1 MSKLTTLSQILFGLA
16 VFAAPLRWRIV
27 LIERPIPPIYGDFTH
42 ILLPASTLAAFLALC
57 LHRFSHRPLTQT
69 KTLNGLHLPIIGLGL
84 IMLISSTAALDP
96 LLAFAQMAQWVILA
110 SAGLYFM
117 RLPNSPRRLI
127 IVLSLFVVSQSLIGI
142 AQVWQQHSL
151 GLQTLGEW
159 ELDPQVRGV
168 SVIMLGQSRFLR
180 AYGLADHPNTLA
192 GALALALL
200 VITFSPTKQARL
212 LQIVTIALGLT
223 TLYLTFSRAAWLAW
237 VMGLATGLGLLI
249 WRQQYP
255 TLRNIVIINGAA
267 LAALI
272 PTIIATLPAF
282 TTRLD
287 TSSSLSNAAGQLERA
302 YLNQAAWPIL
312 PQHWGL
318 GLGMGSI
325 PQALHLAYP
334 KFPLDYQPPHLVPL
348 VIALELG
355 LLGLVIYV
363 TVMLKMLRRAYQQFS
378 GSTANALTHGSI
390 MPIMLIVVLISIGLF
405 DYYPWQSG
413 WGRLWHGI
421 TWGLCLNLCSKS
433 S

>member
-1 MSKLTTLSQILFGLA
+1 MSKLAALSQILFGVA

-42 ILLPASTLAAFLALC
+42 ILLPASTLAAFLAVC
-57 LHRFSHRPLTQT
+57 LHRVSHSPPALPS
-69 KTLNGLHLPIIGLGL
+69 HLSTAYAPMVGLGL
-84 IMLISSTAALDP
+84 TMLISSATALDP

-117 RLPNSPRRLI
+117 RQPHSAHTLI
-127 IVLSLFVVSQSLIGI
+127 IALSLFVVSQSLIGI

-151 GLQTLGEW
+151 GLQALGEW

-168 SVIMLGQSRFLR
+168 SVILLGQSRFLR

-237 VMGLATGLGLLI
+237 VMGLAAGLGLLI
-249 WRQQYP
+249 WRRQRFALRRLATTHAA
-255 TLRNIVIINGAA
+255 TLAI
-267 LAALI
+267 LI
-272 PTIIATLPAF
+272 PILITTLPAF

-312 PQHWGL
+312 RQHLGL
-318 GLGMGSI
+318 GLGMSSI
-325 PQALHLAYP
+325 PQALQIAYP

-355 LLGLVIYV
+355 VLGLVIYV

>member
-1 MSKLTTLSQILFGLA
+1 MSKLATLSQILFGLA
-16 VFAAPLRWRIV
+16 VFASPLRWRAM
-27 LIERPIPPIYGDFTH
+27 LIERPILPIYGDFTH
-42 ILLPASTLAAFLALC
+42 ILLPVSTLAAFLALC
-57 LHRFSHRPLTQT
+57 LHRISHAPPTQPMR
-69 KTLNGLHLPIIGLGL
+69 LNSGHTPIIGLGL
-84 IMLISSTAALDP
+84 VMLISSATALDP
-96 LLAFAQMAQWVILA
+96 LLAFAQMAQWLILA
-110 SAGLYFM
+110 GAGLYFM
-117 RLPNSPRRLI
+117 RLPNSPRFLI
-127 IVLSLFVVSQSLIGI
+127 IALSLFIVSQSLIGI

-200 VITFSPTKQARL
+200 VITFSPTKQTRL
-212 LQIVTIALGLT
+212 LQIVVITLGLIA
-223 TLYLTFSRAAWLAW
+223 LYLTFSRAAWLAW
-237 VMGLATGLGLLI
+237 VMGLAAGLGLLMQR
-249 WRQQYP
+249 RQHEP
-255 TLRNIVIINGAA
+255 LRHIAIINGVA
-267 LAALI
+267 LATLI
-272 PTIIATLPAF
+272 PVIIATLPAF

-312 PQHWGL
+312 QQHWEL

-334 KFPLDYQPPHLVPL
+334 KFPLDYQPPHLVSL

-363 TVMLKMLRRAYQQFS
+363 TIMLQMLRRAYQQFS
-378 GSTANALTHGSI
+378 GSPANALTHGSI
-390 MPIMLIVVLISIGLF
+390 MPIILIVVLISIGLF